1 MSRYFKNI
9 YLNLFLLSSIVF
21 TMVVGGCTADK
32 EEGFAIY
39 LTKDD
44 IPPSRMEALSHVEIA
59 EKPIISETV
68 FTTIRKHTSLN

>member
-1 MSRYFKNI
+1 
-9 YLNLFLLSSIVF
+9 
-21 TMVVGGCTADK
+21 MVVGGCAADK

-59 EKPIISETV
+59 KKPIISETAMV
-68 FTTIRKHTSLN
+68 LLQSANTPA